1 MQVRELTIFMN
12 ILWKGLP
19 KSFLAVKA
27 STIKEQTVHARK
39 NS

>member
-1 MQVRELTIFMN
+1 MQVRELSIFMN

-27 STIKEQTVHARK
+27 STIEEQTIHMRK